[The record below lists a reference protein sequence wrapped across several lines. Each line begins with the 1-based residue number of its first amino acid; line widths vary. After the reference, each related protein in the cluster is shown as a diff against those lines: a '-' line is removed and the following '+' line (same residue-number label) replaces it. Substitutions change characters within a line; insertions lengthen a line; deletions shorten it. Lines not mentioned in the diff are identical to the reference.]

1 MKGKIMEKI
10 RQIGQIGQMIARLLP
25 ARRLVVVQK
34 IQRESDEVLETLLA
48 QGPEAHAWRGMDE
61 CAWRLMQRWE
71 DEATGSL
78 EDKGLAIVRS
88 QAVME
93 LRGEMLA
100 VYYAR
105 QKKVQ
110 EKK

>member
-1 MKGKIMEKI
+1 MEKI
-10 RQIGQIGQMIARLLP
+10 RQIGRMIARMMP

-34 IQRESDEVLETLLA
+34 IRRESDEVLETLLA
-48 QGPEAHAWRGMDE
+48 QGPEANAWRGMDE

-105 QKKVQ
+105 QKKVAK
-110 EKK
+110 ELK